1 VKESVCFFMLEFNIE
16 SFFFV
21 QKRVFRLFT
30 ILNSTEIFQFFVLDL
45 PKKVSGGGS
54 M

>member
-1 VKESVCFFMLEFNIE
+1 MLEFNIE
-16 SFFFV
+16 SFLFK
-21 QKRVFRLFT
+21 KRVFRLFT